1 MIGKNEEKQALSV
14 IPGKWGI
21 KPYATRDPG
30 YILTK
35 YLLMELFDDLDSRVV
50 AREWRNQRGN
60 AYFCT
65 SVRPLSAFWNSSRA
79 SGSIAACT
87 RGSVNLSH
95 FLRTNTHCAPRSA
108 VFSVPSIADLSSGS
122 RASYV
127 IRRYLLRQT
136 ERLSCLREILI
147 AIRKKLERVSETI
160 VSVQR
165 RQKKGLHR
173 LKTLSTS

>member
-1 MIGKNEEKQALSV
+1 MIGKNELKQALSV

-60 AYFCT
+60 AYFCA
-65 SVRPLSAFWNSSRA
+65 SVRPLSAFWKTSIA
-79 SGSIAACT
+79 SGNIDACT
-87 RGSVNLSH
+87 SGSVNLNP

-108 VFSVPSIADLSSGS
+108 IFSEFIIAILSSGRS
-122 RASYV
+122 ASYV
-127 IRRYLLRQT
+127 IRRYRFLHT

-147 AIRKKLERVSETI
+147 AIRKKLERVSATI